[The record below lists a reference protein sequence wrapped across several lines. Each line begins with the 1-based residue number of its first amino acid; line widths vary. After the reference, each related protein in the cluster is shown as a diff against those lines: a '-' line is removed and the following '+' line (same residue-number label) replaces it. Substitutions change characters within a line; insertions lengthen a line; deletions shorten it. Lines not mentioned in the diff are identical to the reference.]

1 MPDAAH
7 PELGRIHHLAYVVEE
22 IEPAARRLNE
32 QFGAGPFFHLEE
44 VPVSDVSSRGEPAE
58 FLHASAFGICNGVPI
73 ELMKIARLAPERA
86 AERFAGSVTPR
97 FHHMAYAVPA
107 SVLDG
112 VREQLEGS
120 GLPEY
125 LHAHFGDD
133 VDFTY
138 HDGSASLGHDLE
150 IHADSEGL
158 RGFFAMFAE
167 ATDGWDGSTDLLRPA
182 LG

>member
-1 MPDAAH
+1 VN
-7 PELGRIHHLAYVVEE
+7 LGQIHHLAYVVEE

-32 QFGAGPFFHLEE
+32 QFGAGPFFHLEQ
-44 VPVSDVSSRGEPAE
+44 VPVVDVTSRGEPAE
-58 FLHASAFGICNGVPI
+58 FVHGSAFGLCNGLPV
-73 ELMKIARLAPERA
+73 ELMQIERLAPARA
-86 AERFAGSVTPR
+86 AERFASPVTPR
-97 FHHMAYAVPA
+97 FHHIAYAVPPA
-107 SVLDG
+107 TLG
-112 VREQLEGS
+112 AVREQMEAA

-125 LHAHFGDD
+125 LHARFGED

-138 HDGSASLGHDLE
+138 HDASASLGHDLE

-167 ATDGWDGSTDLLRPA
+167 AADGWDGSTDLIRPA